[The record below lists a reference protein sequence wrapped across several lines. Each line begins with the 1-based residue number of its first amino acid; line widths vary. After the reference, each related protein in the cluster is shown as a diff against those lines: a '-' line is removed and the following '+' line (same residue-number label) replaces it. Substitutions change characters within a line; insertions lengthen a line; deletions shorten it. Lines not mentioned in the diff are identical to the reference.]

1 MSIDE
6 LRNLYRYN
14 SWANDAFAR
23 VLRELPDETF
33 RREVGGAFPSL
44 QRIFAH
50 LVAAEWVWL
59 ERWQGHSPAAF
70 PEWVQSGNASLL
82 ADVLR
87 DVESR
92 RAGQFTGLRE
102 SDLETALSLRYL
114 SGQPASHVL
123 RDVLVHVVNHSTYH
137 RGQLS
142 LMMRLL
148 DLAPPSTD
156 FIRFPADLRS

>member
-87 DVESR
+87 DVTLRCPARRASR
-92 RAGQFTGLRE
+92 RKARRE
-102 SDLETALSLRYL
+102 TCCSYA
-114 SGQPASHVL
+114 QPSIPHL
-123 RDVLVHVVNHSTYH
+123 T
-137 RGQLS
+137 
-142 LMMRLL
+142 
-148 DLAPPSTD
+148 P
-156 FIRFPADLRS
+156 